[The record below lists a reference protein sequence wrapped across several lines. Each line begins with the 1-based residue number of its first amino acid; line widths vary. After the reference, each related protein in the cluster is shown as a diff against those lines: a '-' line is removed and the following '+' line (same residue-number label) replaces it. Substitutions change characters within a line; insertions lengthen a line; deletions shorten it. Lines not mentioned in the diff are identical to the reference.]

1 MHRRSHHAC
10 LSGLSSDDTPARF
23 RLGRE
28 GLAER
33 DRLVVDSVR
42 QRGIPFAP
50 AFSGGYSS

>member
-1 MHRRSHHAC
+1 MHQRSHHAC
-10 LSGLSSDDTPARF
+10 WSGLSSDDTPARF

-33 DRLVVDSVR
+33 DLLLVDSVR